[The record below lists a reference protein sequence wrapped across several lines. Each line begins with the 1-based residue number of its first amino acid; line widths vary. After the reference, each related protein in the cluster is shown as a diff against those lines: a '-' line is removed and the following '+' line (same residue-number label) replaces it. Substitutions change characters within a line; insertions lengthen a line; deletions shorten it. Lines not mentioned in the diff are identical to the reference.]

1 MKNSNADLVRFCIG
15 KVGMP
20 YVMGTNGRVL
30 AKATLDDL
38 VRRNPGKW
46 FTPSRVPVVRSWIG
60 KRTTDCHGLIEWFM
74 AELAGGKWTYDV
86 TADGAF
92 HTATVKGSIGSIPEL
107 PGVCV
112 RYKGHVG
119 VYIGGG
125 YVVEARGFDYG
136 VCITSLKSRPWTHWY
151 KHPRIKYTQTALPA
165 PSPQKASKTTDR
177 YSVVWLQLAL
187 NRQLA
192 AGYITGTA
200 LTVDGVYGT
209 KTAQAAGAYWRKK
222 GWTRENEIWGVGKNT
237 LKALG
242 KGM

>member
-15 KVGMP
+15 KVGVP

-38 VRRNPGKW
+38 IRRNPGNW
-46 FTPSRVPVVRSWIG
+46 FTPSRVPVVRSLVG
-60 KRTTDCHGLIEWFM
+60 KRTTDCHGLIEWFI

-107 PGVCV
+107 PGICV

-119 VYIGGG
+119 IYIGGG

-151 KHPRIKYTQTALPA
+151 KHPKIAYTSTALQA
-165 PSPQKASKTTDR
+165 PSPQKIGKQTSI
-177 YSVVWLQLAL
+177 YSIVWLQLAL
-187 NRQLA
+187 NRQIA
-192 AGYITGTA
+192 AGYIQGVV
-200 LTVDGVYGT
+200 LTVDGVYGK
-209 KTAQAAGAYWRKK
+209 KTAVATGTYWQRK
-222 GWTRENEIWGVGKNT
+222 GWSKEAEIWGVGKNT
-237 LKALG
+237 IKALQ
-242 KGM
+242 KV

>member
-15 KVGMP
+15 KVGVP

-38 VRRNPGKW
+38 IRRNPGNW
-46 FTPSRVPVVRSWIG
+46 FTPSRVPVVRSLVG
-60 KRTTDCHGLIEWFM
+60 KRTTDCHGLIEWFI

-136 VCITSLKSRPWTHWY
+136 VCITALKKCPWTHWY
-151 KHPRIKYTQTALPA
+151 KHPKIQYTGTALPA

>member
-15 KVGMP
+15 KVGVP

-38 VRRNPGKW
+38 IRRNPGNW
-46 FTPSRVPVVRSWIG
+46 FTPSRVPVVRSLVG
-60 KRTTDCHGLIEWFM
+60 KRTTDCHGLIEWFI

-107 PGVCV
+107 PGICV

-136 VCITSLKSRPWTHWY
+136 VCISALKKCPWTHWY
-151 KHPRIKYTQTALPA
+151 KHPKIRYAGTALLA
-165 PSPQKASKTTDR
+165 PSPAKVGKTTDR
-177 YSVVWLQLAL
+177 YSIVWLQLAL
-187 NRQLA
+187 NRQIRE
-192 AGYITGTA
+192 GYITGTV
-200 LTVDGVYGT
+200 LTVDGVYGK
-209 KTAQAAGAYWRKK
+209 KTAVATGTYWHKK
-222 GWTRENEIWGVGKNT
+222 GWTTKNEVWGVGKNT
-237 LKALG
+237 VKALQ
-242 KGM
+242 KI

>member
-1 MKNSNADLVRFCIG
+1 MTGVQTCA
-15 KVGMP
+15 
-20 YVMGTNGRVL
+20 
-30 AKATLDDL
+30 
-38 VRRNPGKW
+38 
-46 FTPSRVPVVRSWIG
+46 
-60 KRTTDCHGLIEWFM
+60 
-74 AELAGGKWTYDV
+74 
-86 TADGAF
+86 
-92 HTATVKGSIGSIPEL
+92 L
-107 PGVCV
+107 PIL
-112 RYKGHVG
+112 
-119 VYIGGG
+119 YIGGG

-136 VCITSLKSRPWTHWY
+136 VCITALKKRPWTHWY
-151 KHPRIKYTQTALPA
+151 KHPKIQYTGTALPA